1 MSAPAQD
8 STGIT
13 LRSARATDLPAVL
26 GLLEAAG
33 LPRDGVAEGLVRLC
47 LAEVDGRLAGVAGLE
62 RYGTSALLRS
72 VAVAE
77 DQRGRK
83 VAGRLVQRMLEEAR
97 DESIHDVYLRTTT
110 AEGYFPRF
118 GFEKVDQAEVPEA
131 VKASVEFQGACPSSA
146 ACMVR
151 HLLPGESAAGV

>member
-1 MSAPAQD
+1 MSGPAQD
-8 STGIT
+8 SGAVT
-13 LRSARATDLPAVL
+13 LRSARAADLPAVL
-26 GLLEAAG
+26 GLLQAAG
-33 LPRDGVAEGLVRLC
+33 LPREGVAEGLVRLC
-47 LAEVDGRLAGVAGLE
+47 LAEVDGQLAGVAGLE

-83 VAGRLVQRMLEEAR
+83 VAGRLVERMLEEAR
-97 DESIHDVYLRTTT
+97 DASIHDVYLRTTT

-118 GFEKVDQAEVPEA
+118 GFEPVGLAEVPEA
-131 VKASVEFQGACPSSA
+131 VKASVEFQGACPSTA

-151 HLLPGESAAGV
+151 HLLPGEPAGRP